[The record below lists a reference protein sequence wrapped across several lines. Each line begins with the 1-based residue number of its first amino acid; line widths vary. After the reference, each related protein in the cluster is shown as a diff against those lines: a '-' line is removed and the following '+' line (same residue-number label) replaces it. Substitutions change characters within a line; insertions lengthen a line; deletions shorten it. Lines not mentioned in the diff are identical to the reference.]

1 MVDFQK
7 DHPVVYIIV
16 EKKNVRIVICHF
28 QLIVIVIMWK
38 KPGGISSLGGLN
50 FPNCKNNITYNINNT
65 IALKM
70 FDPLSLFSNN
80 LFNTYSSNINYH
92 LMVYR

>member
-38 KPGGISSLGGLN
+38 KPGGVPSLGGLN
-50 FPNCKNNITYNINNT
+50 FPNC
-65 IALKM
+65 
-70 FDPLSLFSNN
+70 
-80 LFNTYSSNINYH
+80 
-92 LMVYR
+92 